1 MGVNPGRLSP
11 TQEAVCM
18 LLADGWRLYESRKS
32 RRLWVGGKAGSARM
46 RSPVSR
52 QTFDAL
58 RRRGLLR
65 MDYSDPRKVRYAL
78 SEEGWKEA
86 KT

>member
-1 MGVNPGRLSP
+1 L
-11 TQEAVCM
+11 
-18 LLADGWRLYESRKS
+18 
-32 RRLWVGGKAGSARM
+32 
-46 RSPVSR
+46 RSPISQ
-52 QTFDAL
+52 QTFGAL

-86 KT
+86 KK